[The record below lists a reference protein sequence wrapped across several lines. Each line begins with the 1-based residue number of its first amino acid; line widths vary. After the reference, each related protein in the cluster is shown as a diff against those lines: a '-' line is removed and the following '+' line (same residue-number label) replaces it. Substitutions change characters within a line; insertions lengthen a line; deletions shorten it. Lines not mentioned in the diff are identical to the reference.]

1 MNYYRISKYNSE
13 YRKNNIYTIDE
24 WTAYSDIGKI
34 YNGKEFDYPEY
45 MKIESNYIEMLVHIF
60 KLLKI
65 DKLKILCLEKYEEN
79 LDWQDNEILNNEK
92 AITFAA
98 DCLREKCWGKLY
110 SNEFIWKTGYDFYM
124 YLACELTLKQI
135 TEISKKYNLFVEKF
149 KYDND

>member
-92 AITFAA
+92 AITV
-98 DCLREKCWGKLY
+98 
-110 SNEFIWKTGYDFYM
+110 SNFILFTFTYILSEDFVVFDKYIV
-124 YLACELTLKQI
+124 YYNGFFVNTSQQI
-135 TEISKKYNLFVEKF
+135 KRINVGLFK
-149 KYDND
+149 